1 MDMMHKFKRMLQ
13 KLSLEIYKKIDVKRV
28 VRTENANEFLQIC
41 KRAIEK
47 PDSELIVSP
56 LTTKMYVKNDE
67 LEIMIIMQHK
77 TIQVINHI
85 YSYNMVVDEYTWSDI
100 LQIFN
105 NEKERRCLEFEKRAK
120 SNIKHSL
127 KNIITNLG

>member
-1 MDMMHKFKRMLQ
+1 MHKFKRMLQ
-13 KLSLEIYKKIDVKRV
+13 KLSLEIYKKTDVKRV

-56 LTTKMYVKNDE
+56 LTAKMYVKNDE

-77 TIQVINHI
+77 SIQVINHI

-100 LQIFN
+100 LEIFN
-105 NEKERRCLEFEKRAK
+105 NEKERRCLEFERRAK

>member
-1 MDMMHKFKRMLQ
+1 
-13 KLSLEIYKKIDVKRV
+13 
-28 VRTENANEFLQIC
+28 
-41 KRAIEK
+41 
-47 PDSELIVSP
+47 
-56 LTTKMYVKNDE
+56 
-67 LEIMIIMQHK
+67 
-77 TIQVINHI
+77 
-85 YSYNMVVDEYTWSDI
+85 MVVDEYTWSDI

>member
-28 VRTENANEFLQIC
+28 VRSENANEFLQIC

>member
-1 MDMMHKFKRMLQ
+1 MNTMHKFKRMLQ
-13 KLSLEIYKKIDVKRV
+13 KLSLEIYKKTDVKRV

-56 LTTKMYVKNDE
+56 LTAKMYVKNDE

-77 TIQVINHI
+77 SIQVINHI

-100 LQIFN
+100 LEIFN
-105 NEKERRCLEFEKRAK
+105 NEKERRCLEFERRAK

>member
-28 VRTENANEFLQIC
+28 VRSENANEFLQIC

-100 LQIFN
+100 IQIFN

>member
-1 MDMMHKFKRMLQ
+1 
-13 KLSLEIYKKIDVKRV
+13 
-28 VRTENANEFLQIC
+28 
-41 KRAIEK
+41 
-47 PDSELIVSP
+47 
-56 LTTKMYVKNDE
+56 MYVKNDE

>member
-1 MDMMHKFKRMLQ
+1 MNTMHKFKRMLQ

-56 LTTKMYVKNDE
+56 LTAKMYVKNDE

-77 TIQVINHI
+77 SIQVINHI

-100 LQIFN
+100 LEIFN
-105 NEKERRCLEFEKRAK
+105 NEKERRCLEFERRAK

>member
-1 MDMMHKFKRMLQ
+1 MDMTHKFKRMLQ